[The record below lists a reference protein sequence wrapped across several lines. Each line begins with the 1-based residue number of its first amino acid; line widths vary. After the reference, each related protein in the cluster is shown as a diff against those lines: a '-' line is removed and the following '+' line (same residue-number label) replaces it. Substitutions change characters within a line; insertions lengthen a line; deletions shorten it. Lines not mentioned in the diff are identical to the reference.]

1 VRTFLERLYAG
12 ALAMAA
18 LAIVSIAVLVL
29 IQVAGRIVD
38 RIALS
43 TGSQSFGI
51 AVPSLAEIG
60 GFLFVGSA
68 FLALAG
74 TFRSAG
80 HVRVT
85 MLVRLAGPKARQAM
99 TLLALAMAVAL
110 AGFAAWNAGV
120 QALDSWRFDSV
131 SYGMVRIPLWIPQ
144 GFMTLGL
151 GVFLVALVDELVVAL
166 TGRIPAFRQAEA
178 TREEQGSL

>member
-1 VRTFLERLYAG
+1 MRTFLERLYAG
-12 ALAMAA
+12 ALMMAA
-18 LAIVSIAVLVL
+18 LAIIAIAALVLV
-29 IQVAGRIVD
+29 QVIGRVVD
-38 RIALS
+38 RVALA
-43 TGSQSFGI
+43 TGSESFGI

-60 GFLFVGSA
+60 GFLFVGSV

-85 MLVRLAGPKARQAM
+85 MLVRIAGPKTQHAL
-99 TLLALAMAVAL
+99 TLLALSMAVAL
-110 AGFAAWNAGV
+110 AGFAAWNSGV
-120 QALDSWRFDSV
+120 QALDSWRFESV
-131 SYGMVRIPLWIPQ
+131 SYGMVRIPLWAPQ

-151 GVFLVALVDELVVAL
+151 AVFLVALVDDLVVAL
-166 TGRIPAFRQAEA
+166 AGRIPAFRHAET